1 MRTETPPTIQLKDYA
16 PSTHLIGHVSLDVAL
31 EPKATRVTSRLMV
44 RPNPANRQPATT
56 LVLDGEKLELKR
68 IAINGEEL
76 GGNRYRIDGEKLHI
90 DGVPAGEFE
99 LTIET
104 VCNPD
109 ANTAL
114 SGLYRSNGVYCT
126 QCEAEGFRR
135 ITWFIDRPDV
145 MATYDVRLEADKAA
159 VPVLL
164 ANGNPVEEGELAGGR
179 HYAVW
184 HDPWPKPSYLFAMV
198 GGDLACVKDSFTTM
212 SGREVELRIY
222 VEQGK
227 QDRCGWAMESL
238 KASMKWDE
246 EAFGREYDLDI
257 FMIVAVSDFNMGA
270 MENKGL
276 NVFNDKYILARPD
289 TATDQDH
296 VHIESIIAHEY
307 FHNWT
312 GNRITCRDWFQ
323 LCLKEGLT
331 VFRDQEFTSDLRS
344 RAVKRIQD
352 VRTLRS
358 HQFPEDAGPL
368 AHPVRPQS
376 YIEINNFYTATVYEK
391 GAEVVRMMK
400 TLLGPEKFARALDI
414 YFDRH
419 DGDAATVEDFV
430 TCMEDASGRDLKQFF
445 QWYNH
450 AGTPAVTAKLS
461 WDEATATARLDVNQS
476 LRPTPGQASKPTM
489 HMPLVTGLVGPDGQD
504 MPLKLESGSEIAG
517 GVLELREENQG
528 WTFTGITK
536 RPVLSINR
544 GFSAPIT
551 LVTGQQDDELT
562 FLMGHDSD
570 TFNRWEA
577 GQTLARSLI
586 LSTMQ
591 ALGDGQAPPD
601 VSAFAG
607 ALGKT
612 LDDGQLEPAFKAQM
626 LALPGEADIANA
638 LGRNVDPDLVQQ
650 ARDHVRERTA
660 KALMDRLEALARD
673 LPGGA
678 YSPDADS
685 VGRRALAYGA
695 LSLWSA
701 GAEREAAQLAMRQYG
716 EARHMSGVMGPLGV
730 LAVMQVRERDDAL
743 AAFHQRY
750 RDDHLLVD
758 KWFTLHAMRSGP
770 DAVEH
775 VRLLMSHEDFSLG
788 RPNRVRAL
796 IGAFAGMNQTGFNA
810 ASGAGYDLVAEV
822 VMQLDKR
829 NPQVAARMAGSF
841 RSYQLMERGRR
852 DKARIALAR
861 IAAMDGLSRDTAEMV
876 SRMLA

>member
-1 MRTETPPTIQLKDYA
+1 MRTETPPTIHIKDYK

-31 EPKATRVTSRLMV
+31 EPKATRVVSRLTV
-44 RPNPANRQPATT
+44 RPNPASRQPAST
-56 LVLDGEKLELKR
+56 LALDGEELQLRR
-68 IAINGEEL
+68 IAINGEEI
-76 GGNRYRIDGEKLHI
+76 GGNRYRIEGEKLFI
-90 DGVPAGEFE
+90 DNVPEGEFE

-104 VCNPD
+104 ECDPD

-114 SGLYRSNGVYCT
+114 SGLYRSNGVFCT

-135 ITWFIDRPDV
+135 ITYFIDRPDV
-145 MATYDVRLEADKAA
+145 MATYDVRIEADKASC
-159 VPVLL
+159 PVLL
-164 ANGNPVEEGELAGGR
+164 ANGNPVEAGELDGGR

-184 HDPWPKPSYLFAMV
+184 HDPWPKPSYLFALV
-198 GGDLACVKDSFTTM
+198 GGDLACVTDGFTTM

-227 QDRCGWAMESL
+227 QDRCSWAMESL

-276 NVFNDKYILARPD
+276 NIFNDKYILARPD
-289 TATDQDH
+289 TATDQDY
-296 VHIESIIAHEY
+296 VHIEAIIAHEY

-400 TLLGPEKFARALDI
+400 TLLGPEKFAKALAI

-430 TCMEDASGRDLKQFF
+430 ACMEDASGRDMKQFF
-445 QWYNH
+445 HWYNDS
-450 AGTPAVTAKLS
+450 GTPAVTAKLS
-461 WDEATATARLDVNQS
+461 WDEASATARLEVGQN
-476 LRPTPGQASKPTM
+476 LKPTPGQASKPAM
-489 HMPLVTGLVGPDGQD
+489 HMPLVTGLIGPDGRD
-504 MPLKLESGSEIAG
+504 MVLRLEDGSEIAG
-517 GVLELREENQG
+517 GVLELREEKQG
-528 WTFTGITK
+528 WTFTGIAQQ
-536 RPVLSINR
+536 PVLSVNR
-544 GFSAPIT
+544 GFSAPVT
-551 LVTGQQDDELT
+551 LTTGQQDDELT

-586 LSTMQ
+586 MSTMQ
-591 ALGDGQAPPD
+591 AMKDGMEAPAVD
-601 VSAFAG
+601 AFAG
-607 ALGKT
+607 ALGRT
-612 LDDGQLEPAFKAQM
+612 LAAGDLEPAFKAQM
-626 LALPGEADIANA
+626 LALPGEADIANT
-638 LGRNVDPDLVQQ
+638 LGRNVDPDVVQQ
-650 ARDHVRERTA
+650 ARDRVRADTA
-660 KALMDRLEALARD
+660 RLLADQLQALAMD
-673 LPGGA
+673 LPEGP

-685 VGRRALAYGA
+685 AGRRSLAYGA

-701 GAEREAAQLAMRQYG
+701 EAEREAAQLALRQF
-716 EARHMSGVMGPLGV
+716 EAAGHMGGVMGPLGV
-730 LAVMQVRERDDAL
+730 LAALDVAERDAAL
-743 AAFHQRY
+743 DAFHARY

-770 DAVEH
+770 DAPAH
-775 VRLLMSHEDFSLG
+775 VRKLMDHADFSLG

-796 IGAFAGMNQTGFNA
+796 IGAFTGMNQTGFNA
-810 ASGAGYDLVAEV
+810 ASGEGYDVVADV
-822 VMQLDKR
+822 VMKLDER

-841 RSYQLMERGRR
+841 RSYQLMEPGRR
-852 DKARIALAR
+852 EKARTAVAR
-861 IAAMDGLSRDTAEMV
+861 IRDKDGLSKDTGEMV

>member
-16 PSTHLIGHVSLDVAL
+16 PSPHLIGHVSLDVAL
-31 EPKATRVTSRLMV
+31 EPKATRVTSRLKV
-44 RPNPANRQPATT
+44 RPNPASRQPATT
-56 LVLDGEKLELKR
+56 LVLDGEELELRR

-76 GGNRYRIDGEKLHI
+76 GGNRYRIEGEKLYI
-90 DGVPAGEFE
+90 DSVPAEEFE

-135 ITWFIDRPDV
+135 ITYFIDRPDV
-145 MATYDVRLEADKAA
+145 MATYDVRLEADKAT

-164 ANGNPVEEGELAGGR
+164 ANGNPVEQGDLDGGR

-198 GGDLACVKDSFTTM
+198 GGDLACVTDSFTTL

-246 EAFGREYDLDI
+246 EVFRREYDLDI

-296 VHIESIIAHEY
+296 VHIEAIIAHEY

-358 HQFPEDAGPL
+358 HQFPEDGGPL

-400 TLLGPEKFARALDI
+400 TLLGPEKFAAALDI

-430 TCMEDASGRDLKQFF
+430 ACMEDASGRDLKQFF
-445 QWYNH
+445 HWYNH
-450 AGTPAVTAKLS
+450 AGTPAVTARLN
-461 WDEATATARLDVNQS
+461 WDEATATARLEVSQV
-476 LRPTPGQASKPTM
+476 LKPTPGQASKPAM
-489 HMPLVTGLVGPDGQD
+489 HMPLVTGLIGPDGRD
-504 MPLKLESGSEIAG
+504 MPLKLEDGSGISG

-528 WTFTGITK
+528 WTFTGITHK
-536 RPVLSINR
+536 PVLSINR
-544 GFSAPIT
+544 GFSAPVT

-586 LSTMQ
+586 LSAMQ
-591 ALGDGQAPPD
+591 AMADRQPAPD
-601 VSAFAG
+601 AGAFAG

-612 LDDGQLEPAFKAQM
+612 LDDGGLEPAFKAQM

-650 ARDHVRERTA
+650 ARDHVRAETA
-660 KALMDRLEALARD
+660 RALADRLEALARD

-701 GAEREAAQLAMRQYG
+701 GFEREAAALAMRQYR
-716 EARHMSGVMGPLGV
+716 EAAHMSGVMGPLGV
-730 LAVMQVRERDDAL
+730 LAVMQAPERDEAL
-743 AAFHQRY
+743 AAFHERY

-758 KWFTLHAMRSGP
+758 KWFTLHGMRSGE
-770 DAVEH
+770 DAAGH
-775 VRLLMSHEDFSLG
+775 VRQLMSHADFSLS

-796 IGAFAGMNQTGFNA
+796 IGAFAGMNQAGFNA
-810 ASGAGYDLVAEV
+810 AGGAGYDVVADV
-822 VMQLDKR
+822 VMELDKR

-841 RSYQLMERGRR
+841 RSYQLMEPGRR
-852 DKARIALAR
+852 DKARAALAR
-861 IAAMDGLSRDTAEMV
+861 IAAMDGLSRDTGEMV

>member
-56 LVLDGEKLELKR
+56 LVLDGEELELKR

-400 TLLGPEKFARALDI
+400 TLLGPEKFAQALDI

>member
-1 MRTETPPTIQLKDYA
+1 MRTETPPTIRLKDYTA
-16 PSTHLIGHVSLDVAL
+16 PAHLIAHVSLDVSL
-31 EPKATRVTSRLMV
+31 DPGATRVVATSRV
-44 RPNPANRQPATT
+44 RPNPSARNAANT
-56 LVLDGEKLELKR
+56 LELDGEELELKR
-68 IAINGEEL
+68 IAINGEEI
-76 GGNRYRIDGEKLHI
+76 GDNRYRVEGEKLYI
-90 DGVPAGEFE
+90 DGVPDDEFE

-104 VCNPD
+104 VCNPQ

-114 SGLYRSNGVYCT
+114 SGLYRSNGVFCT

-135 ITWFIDRPDV
+135 ITWFVDRPDV
-145 MATYDVRLEADKAA
+145 MATYDVRIEADKASC
-159 VPVLL
+159 PVLL
-164 ANGNPVEEGELAGGR
+164 ANGNPVEAGELDGGR
-179 HYAVW
+179 HYAKW
-184 HDPWPKPSYLFAMV
+184 HDPWPKPSYLFALV
-198 GGDLACVKDSFTTM
+198 GGDLACVTDTFTTM

-227 QDRCGWAMESL
+227 QDRCAWAMQCL

-246 EAFGREYDLDI
+246 DAFGREYDLDI

-296 VHIESIIAHEY
+296 VHIEAIIAHEY

-358 HQFPEDAGPL
+358 HQFPEDGGPL

-400 TLLGPEKFARALDI
+400 TLLGPDKFAKALDM

-430 TCMEDASGRDLKQFF
+430 ACMEDASGRDMAQFF
-445 QWYNH
+445 HWYNE
-450 AGTPAVTAKLS
+450 AGTPAVTARLS
-461 WDEATATARLDVNQS
+461 WDEAQSSAQLDIRQS
-476 LRPTPGQASKPTM
+476 LAPTPGQPSKPAL
-489 HMPLVTGLVGPDGQD
+489 HMPLVTGLIGPDGRDMALRLQD
-504 MPLKLESGSEIAG
+504 GSEVPG
-517 GVLELREENQG
+517 GVLELREERQS
-528 WTFTGITK
+528 WTFSGITEK
-536 RPVLSINR
+536 PVLSINR
-544 GFSAPIT
+544 GFSAPVT
-551 LVTGQQDDELT
+551 LTTGQQDDEMT
-562 FLMGHDSD
+562 FLMAHDRD

-591 ALGDGQAPPD
+591 AMNDGGTPPD
-601 VSAFAG
+601 IAAFAG
-607 ALGKT
+607 ALAQT
-612 LDDGQLEPAFKAQM
+612 LDSAQLEPAFKAQM
-626 LALPGEADIANA
+626 LALPSEADIANM
-638 LGRNVDPDLVQQ
+638 LGRNVDPDLVQR
-650 ARDHVRERTA
+650 ARDQVRARTA
-660 KALMDRLEALARD
+660 DKLSGVLEAMASD
-673 LPGGA
+673 LPEGA

-685 VGRRALAYGA
+685 TGRRSLAYGA

-701 GAEREAAQLAMRQYG
+701 AAPDEAAALASRQF
-716 EARHMSGVMGPLGV
+716 ASAQHMSGVMGPLGV
-730 LAVMQVRERDDAL
+730 LASLDVPQRDDAL
-743 AAFHQRY
+743 AAFHAKY
-750 RDDHLLVD
+750 GNDHLLVD
-758 KWFTLHAMRSGP
+758 KWFTLHAMRPGT
-770 DAVEH
+770 DAASH
-775 VRLLMSHEDFSLG
+775 VRKLMGHDDFSIA

-796 IGAFAGMNQTGFNA
+796 IGAFAGMNQAGFNA
-810 ASGAGYDLVAEV
+810 ANGEGYDLVAQV
-822 VMQLDKR
+822 IMRLDER
-829 NPQVAARMAGSF
+829 NPQVAARMAGGF
-841 RSYQLMERGRR
+841 RSYQIMEPGRR
-852 DKARIALAR
+852 ARAQTALAR
-861 IAAMDGLSRDTAEMV
+861 IRDKDGLSKDTLEMV
-876 SRMLA
+876 TRLLA

>member
-1 MRTETPPTIQLKDYA
+1 MRTETPPTIRLKDYTA
-16 PSTHLIGHVSLDVAL
+16 PAHLISHVSLDVSL
-31 EPKATRVTSRLMV
+31 DPSATRVVATSKV
-44 RPNPANRQPATT
+44 KPNPASKQNGNTLQLDGEELALKRICINGEEIGDNRYR
-56 LVLDGEKLELKR
+56 VDGEKLFIE
-68 IAINGEEL
+68 
-76 GGNRYRIDGEKLHI
+76 
-90 DGVPAGEFE
+90 GVPEEEFE

-114 SGLYRSNGVYCT
+114 SGLYRSNGVFCT

-145 MATYDVRLEADKAA
+145 MATYDVRIEADKAS

-164 ANGNPVEEGELAGGR
+164 ANGNPVEHGELDGGR
-179 HYAVW
+179 HFAKW
-184 HDPWPKPSYLFAMV
+184 HDPWPKPSYLFALV
-198 GGDLACVKDSFTTM
+198 GGDLACVSDTFTTM

-296 VHIESIIAHEY
+296 VHIEAIIAHEY

-358 HQFPEDAGPL
+358 HQFPEDGGPL

-400 TLLGPEKFARALDI
+400 TLLGAEKFSKALDI

-430 TCMEDASGRDLKQFF
+430 ACMEDASGRDMTQFF
-445 QWYNH
+445 HWYNE

-461 WDEATATARLDVNQS
+461 WDEASSSAQLDVTQS
-476 LRPTPGQASKPTM
+476 LAPTPGQPSKPAM
-489 HMPLVTGLVGPDGQD
+489 HMPLVTGLIGPDGRD
-504 MPLKLESGSEIAG
+504 MPLRLKDGGEVAG
-517 GVLELREENQG
+517 GVLELREERQS
-528 WTFTGITK
+528 WTFSGITAK
-536 RPVLSINR
+536 PVLSINR

-551 LVTGQQDDELT
+551 LTTGQQDDELT

-586 LSTMQ
+586 MSTMQ
-591 ALGDGQAPPD
+591 ALHDGGTPPD
-601 VSAFAG
+601 ISAFAG
-607 ALGKT
+607 ALAQT
-612 LDDGQLEPAFKAQM
+612 LEAADLEPAFKAQM
-626 LALPGEADIANA
+626 LALPSEADIANMV
-638 LGRNVDPDLVQQ
+638 GRNVDPDLVQK
-650 ARDHVRERTA
+650 ARDHVRARTA
-660 KALMDRLEALARD
+660 TPLAGTLEELAKD
-673 LPGGA
+673 LPHGD
-678 YSPDADS
+678 YSPDPDS
-685 VGRRALAYGA
+685 TGRRSLAYGA

-701 GAEREAAQLAMRQYG
+701 AARDDAATLATAQFTS
-716 EARHMSGVMGPLGV
+716 AQHMSGVMGPLGV
-730 LAVMQVRERDDAL
+730 LASLDVPQRDDAL
-743 AAFHQRY
+743 AAFHDNY
-750 RDDHLLVD
+750 RQDHLLVD
-758 KWFTLHAMRSGP
+758 KWFTLHALRP
-770 DAVEH
+770 DADAAGH
-775 VRLLMSHEDFSLG
+775 VRKLTAHDDFSIA

-796 IGAFAGMNQTGFNA
+796 IGAFAGMNQAGFNA
-810 ASGAGYDLVAEV
+810 ASGEGYDLVAEV
-822 VMQLDKR
+822 IMKLDER
-829 NPQVAARMAGSF
+829 NPQVAARMAGAF
-841 RSYQLMERGRR
+841 RSYQIMEAGRR
-852 DKARIALAR
+852 DKARAALAR
-861 IAAMDGLSRDTAEMV
+861 IRDKEGLSKDTLEMV
-876 SRMLA
+876 TRMLA